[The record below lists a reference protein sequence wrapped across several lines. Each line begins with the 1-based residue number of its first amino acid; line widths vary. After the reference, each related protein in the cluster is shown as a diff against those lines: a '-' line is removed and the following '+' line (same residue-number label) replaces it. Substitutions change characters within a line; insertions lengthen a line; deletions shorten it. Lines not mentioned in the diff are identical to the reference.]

1 MLRRIVTAIASLGL
15 TAGVLAGAP
24 VLADEQDS
32 SPVLPTQLRDFVE
45 DPDYYVYWL
54 DTDPQFDCDGI
65 YCEITGVGLAI
76 SKDSPDEAFMFASM
90 DRRVDPTI
98 PTSAQGYVAA
108 YIQRPG
114 QGADDL
120 VTFYPETLASSA
132 MGEVY
137 EWDADAEAYIG
148 IGVQTAWYRG
158 DDYWAVEI
166 PWREIGLTQA
176 RVSMRV
182 KDQAGNIDDAPDP
195 WSELIPFEDALTTDP
210 DPTPD
215 PDPTAPGAP
224 TALTASVTANK
235 SVTLEFTPPSGD
247 VTGYEVQ
254 AQRDGG
260 SWESVTTSASRADV
274 VVAPDVVNGR
284 NPTSGEFAFL
294 TSLRMTA
301 RDGGV
306 YVCGGSLVSPTKIIT
321 AAHCMYDEDGNE
333 ISYVSAALED
343 DGAKPYSHVRAAD
356 FTIHPNYNKSNEAND
371 IAVLTFSQPF
381 TGAPTVTLPTAA
393 QAASLT
399 TGGSSVTSAGWGRLS
414 SGGSSPSTFR
424 VADLKVIPDS
434 ICGSSSGRYTVGG
447 VTYEG
452 LGSSY
457 LSSSMIC
464 AGGSTSAAQPI
475 DTCQGDSGG
484 PLVSGSG
491 SSAVLVGIVSW
502 GIGCAGM
509 LDGDPAP
516 YGMTP
521 GVYTR
526 LANYLPWLATQGI
539 DSSSPGGDTVTRTV
553 SGLSAGSY
561 VFRVRALNDAG
572 AGDWSATSNT
582 VTVQSEAAT
591 KPSAPEY
598 LDIAY
603 RIRGKRATAT
613 VYWTW
618 SSYDSG
624 EPDSYRYRIRK
635 AGKKWSG
642 WKTVQPGVPEAKG
655 VKVTKLKVGKT
666 HRMQVQAVNSAGR
679 SPSLAI
685 TLRPK
690 R

>member
-1 MLRRIVTAIASLGL
+1 MFRRVVTIAASLGIA
-15 TAGVLAGAP
+15 AGLLAGAP
-24 VLADEQDS
+24 VLAEEQGS
-32 SPVLPTQLRDFVE
+32 SPVLPTQFRDFVD
-45 DPDYYVYWL
+45 DPDYYVFWL
-54 DTDPQFDCDGI
+54 DSDPQFDCDGL
-65 YCEITGVGLAI
+65 YCEITGVALAI
-76 SKDSPDEAFMFASM
+76 SKDSPDEATLLASM
-90 DRRVDPTI
+90 DRSVDRYI

-114 QGADDL
+114 EGTDDL
-120 VTFYPETLASSA
+120 ATFYPETTLNEGAA
-132 MGEVY
+132 DMY
-137 EWDADAEAYIG
+137 EWGDDAELYLG
-148 IGVQTAWYRG
+148 IGVEARWYRG
-158 DDYWAVEI
+158 NDYWAVTI
-166 PWREIGLTQA
+166 PWRELGLTQA

-182 KDQAGNIDDAPDP
+182 VDQAGNMDDAPDP
-195 WSELIPFEDALTTDP
+195 WSELIPFEDALSP
-210 DPTPD
+210 DPEPTP
-215 PDPTAPGAP
+215 PSAP
-224 TALTASVTANK
+224 TGVSASVSAAGT
-235 SVTLEFTPPSGD
+235 VTLEFTPPSGD
-247 VTGYEVQ
+247 VIGYGVQ

-274 VVAPDVVNGR
+274 VVGPDVVNGR
-284 NPTSGEFAFL
+284 NPTSGEFDFL

-356 FTIHPNYNKSNEAND
+356 FTIHPNYNKRNEAND

-399 TGGSSVTSAGWGRLS
+399 SGGSSVTSAGWGRLS
-414 SGGSSPSTFR
+414 SGGSSPSTFK
-424 VADLKVIPDS
+424 VADLTVIPDS
-434 ICGSSSGRYTVGG
+434 VCGSTSGRYTVGG
-447 VTYEG
+447 VTYKG
-452 LGSSY
+452 IGSGY
-457 LSSSMIC
+457 LSASMIC
-464 AGGSTSAAQPI
+464 AGGSTSTAQPI

-484 PLVSGSG
+484 PLVAGRG
-491 SSAVLVGIVSW
+491 SSAVLVGVVSW
-502 GIGCAGM
+502 GYGCAGM

-582 VTVQSEAAT
+582 VTVQSEAST
-591 KPSAPEY
+591 KPSRPEY
-598 LDIAY
+598 LDVAY
-603 RIRGKRATAT
+603 RIRGRQATAT

-618 SSYDSG
+618 SSFDSM

-655 VKVTKLKVGKT
+655 VKVTKLAVGKR
-666 HRMQVQAVNSAGR
+666 HRMQVQAVNSAGT
-679 SPSLAI
+679 SPSLTI
-685 TLRPK
+685 NLRPK

>member
-1 MLRRIVTAIASLGL
+1 MFRRVVTIAASLGVVASFL
-15 TAGVLAGAP
+15 ATTAAQAEPDAQRERALV
-24 VLADEQDS
+24 ADE
-32 SPVLPTQLRDFVE
+32 
-45 DPDYYVYWL
+45 DYYVLWQESDPAYDCTGL
-54 DTDPQFDCDGI
+54 YCEIISFSAGVPKRFPDEVRIGILMDRDTDPLLSSD
-65 YCEITGVGLAI
+65 
-76 SKDSPDEAFMFASM
+76 PDAT
-90 DRRVDPTI
+90 VT
-98 PTSAQGYVAA
+98 A
-108 YIQRPG
+108 YIIP
-114 QGADDL
+114 ADDPDG
-120 VTFYPETLASSA
+120 FYATSIPLEYMEEAKFYYSDIYKYDASSDYTDT
-132 MGEVY
+132 GLQ
-137 EWDADAEAYIG
+137 AE
-148 IGVQTAWYRG
+148 WYRG
-158 DDYWAVEI
+158 SNYWAVYVSWRSLGLDEASFSVFVQDRFGNQDEAPESPMPAI
-166 PWREIGLTQA
+166 PIRESVDG
-176 RVSMRV
+176 
-182 KDQAGNIDDAPDP
+182 P
-195 WSELIPFEDALTTDP
+195 P

-215 PDPTAPGAP
+215 LPDAP
-224 TALTASVTANK
+224 TSLTASVTSSGAV
-235 SVTLEFTPPSGD
+235 SLEFTPPSGD

-260 SWESVTTSASRADV
+260 SWESVTASSSRADV
-274 VVAPDVVNGR
+274 VVGPDVVNGR
-284 NPTSGEFAFL
+284 NPISGEFDFL

-301 RDGGV
+301 RDGGG

-356 FTIHPNYNKSNEAND
+356 FTIHPNYNRRTEAND

-381 TGAPTVTLPTAA
+381 AGAPTVTIPTAA

-399 TGGSSVTSAGWGRLS
+399 SGGSSVTSAGWGRLS
-414 SGGSSPSTFR
+414 SGGSNPSTFK
-424 VADLKVIPDS
+424 VADLTVIPDS
-434 ICGSSSGRYTVGG
+434 VCGSTSGRYTVGG

-464 AGGSTSAAQPI
+464 AGGSTSTAQPI

-484 PLVSGSG
+484 PLVAGRG
-491 SSAVLVGIVSW
+491 SSAVLVGVVSW
-502 GIGCAGM
+502 GYGCAGM

-539 DSSSPGGDTVTRTV
+539 DASGPGDNTVSRTV

-561 VFRVRALNDAG
+561 VFRVRAVNDAG
-572 AGDWSATSNT
+572 AGEWSATSNT
-582 VTVQSEAAT
+582 VTVQAEAAT
-591 KPSAPEY
+591 KPSRPEY
-598 LDIAY
+598 LDVAY
-603 RIRGKRATAT
+603 RIRGRQATAT

-618 SSYDSG
+618 SSFDSM

-655 VKVTKLKVGKT
+655 VKVTKLAVGKR
-666 HRMQVQAVNSAGR
+666 HRMQVQAVSSAGT
-679 SPSLAI
+679 SPSLTI